1 MQNPCID
8 YHYLVSRELRLH
20 CTMLKEA
27 FPLLVDEV
35 GIHETVT
42 ASEEPEAQV
51 SVAKPPS
58 TRPRLPVIFNRLKT
72 KPRLKAVKQY
82 LASFEY
88 WLKLQ
93 TNFNSQKQRPLL
105 QITETAKTIVNAPQP
120 IKCVEAVFVA
130 LFLTAGLPD
139 VERFPLSFQTVL
151 DGQVYQHIVL
161 LVQYF
166 SKYGAFGIS
175 RWPEFGSI
183 DLEFNSMAGVVNNYK
198 TAYEEQGHVVEKI
211 RLGLP
216 EM

>member
-72 KPRLKAVKQY
+72 KPRLKAVKQVI
-82 LASFEY
+82 
-88 WLKLQ
+88 
-93 TNFNSQKQRPLL
+93 N
-105 QITETAKTIVNAPQP
+105 
-120 IKCVEAVFVA
+120 
-130 LFLTAGLPD
+130 
-139 VERFPLSFQTVL
+139 LSFGHFDFPMRHILAKINL
-151 DGQVYQHIVL
+151 DAYL
-161 LVQYF
+161 
-166 SKYGAFGIS
+166 SK
-175 RWPEFGSI
+175 E
-183 DLEFNSMAGVVNNYK
+183 
-198 TAYEEQGHVVEKI
+198 
-211 RLGLP
+211 
-216 EM
+216 